1 MQKSNKLGIFVV
13 LVALSFL
20 VFSMASCSQEP
31 EPQDTDTTDVVEPD
45 TVEVPEVVE
54 PELTLDAE
62 YYLPGA
68 EILVNYKVP
77 ADFEDDAWV
86 GLIPSEVEHGDEEVC
101 DEFDLDFHLIG
112 DEKEAEVIFY
122 APEECGMYD
131 IRLFDSDFEGK
142 EILSVSFEVVQ
153 EIPSG
158 DEEIIE
164 EVPVEEEPVD
174 SMAPAEEEPTG
185 EDTPMEE
192 DTPAE
197 ETNGEDTE

>member
-1 MQKSNKLGIFVV
+1 MQKSNMLGILVV
-13 LVALSFL
+13 LVALSFSVL
-20 VFSMASCSQEP
+20 FFSCSQEP

-54 PELTLDAE
+54 PELTLNAE
-62 YYLPGA
+62 YYLPGD
-68 EILVNYKVP
+68 EILVTYKVP
-77 ADFEDDAWV
+77 AEFEDDAWV

-112 DEKEAEVIFY
+112 DEKEAEVSFY
-122 APEECGMYD
+122 APEELGMYD

-142 EILSVSFEVVQ
+142 EIRSVSFEVVE

-158 DEEIIE
+158 DEEVIE
-164 EVPVEEEPVD
+164 EVPMEEQPVD
-174 SMAPAEEEPTG
+174 TMAPAEDELTG
-185 EDTPMEE
+185 EDTPVEE

-197 ETNGEDTE
+197 ETGGEDTE

>member
-1 MQKSNKLGIFVV
+1 MQKSNKLGIIVA
-13 LVALSFL
+13 LVALSL
-20 VFSMASCSQEP
+20 VVFFFSCSQEP
-31 EPQDTDTTDVVEPD
+31 EPQDTDTTEVVQPD

-54 PELTLDAE
+54 PELAINAE
-62 YYLPGA
+62 YYLPGD
-68 EILVNYKVP
+68 EIVVTYKVP
-77 ADFEDDAWV
+77 AEFEDDAWV

-122 APEECGMYD
+122 APEELGMYD

-142 EILSVSFEVVQ
+142 EILSVSFEVVE
-153 EIPSG
+153 EIPTG
-158 DEEIIE
+158 DEEVIEE

-174 SMAPAEEEPTG
+174 SMAPVEDEPT

-197 ETNGEDTE
+197 ETTDEGTE